1 MTEPRPFFSDE
12 MQLVAWRDS
21 HTNGPTV
28 TFRLKSSED
37 LEAFRSIT
45 MAKDG
50 KAGQRIAAVLVL
62 IADDEMPEPV
72 QASHRKLGPLA
83 MLAVKWC
90 RDPSFQKW
98 ITDGMVHLNAS
109 EEGAAQAVKEI
120 CQVGSRREI
129 DLMPGSAMKFNA
141 FIREPY
147 SKYLEAKR

>member
-1 MTEPRPFFSDE
+1 MTEPTPFFADE

-28 TFRLKSSED
+28 TFRLNSSED

-62 IADDEMPEPV
+62 IADDETPQEPV

-83 MLAVKWC
+83 LLAVKWC
-90 RDPSFQKW
+90 RDPGFRSWLF
-98 ITDGMVHLNAS
+98 DGQDSNEDGAS
-109 EEGAAQAVKEI
+109 EELKRI
-120 CQVGSRREI
+120 CGVGSRREI
-129 DLMPGSAMKFNA
+129 DLLPSAAMRFHKQ
-141 FIREPY
+141 IREPY
-147 SKYLEAKR
+147 SKFLEVKK